1 MPQLGMTM
9 ETGTIIEW
17 NYREGDQINRGNVL
31 FEVETDK
38 ATLEVE
44 AVDSGCLIKI
54 TANNGETVPVLT
66 PVGYLGAENEEY
78 MAATPQQPQSADM
91 QAVPVQA
98 HSAVREAA
106 APERD
111 GAPRTTPRAR
121 TLAAESGVKIGDVPR
136 SADGVIRERDVE
148 VYLAANRVRTTPVAV
163 KASRALGVDLPSLG
177 ISGRVYR
184 KDVEAATA
192 SASAPEYLPRTA
204 VQTRAAAAVMN
215 AWNTIPMVTNC
226 IELDMTEA
234 LRLCETLN
242 TRYSKQGVK
251 INLTDLM
258 IKVLGYAMKHDPDAN
273 VRYEGGKLRVLQT
286 MHIGMACA
294 TPNGLVVPVLR
305 DVPDKGIIEVSREKT
320 ELADRARNGK
330 LLPQDL
336 GGASTTLSNMGGY
349 RAEMFTPIIN
359 APESCIFGTGAVKEK
374 AVVMGG
380 EICIRPMMWL
390 NFTYDHRILDGE
402 SAAHLLNT
410 VKDVTEL
417 PSLFVGYEGVV
428 G

>member
-1 MPQLGMTM
+1 M
-9 ETGTIIEW
+9 
-17 NYREGDQINRGNVL
+17 
-31 FEVETDK
+31 
-38 ATLEVE
+38 
-44 AVDSGCLIKI
+44 
-54 TANNGETVPVLT
+54 
-66 PVGYLGAENEEY
+66 
-78 MAATPQQPQSADM
+78 
-91 QAVPVQA
+91 
-98 HSAVREAA
+98 
-106 APERD
+106 
-111 GAPRTTPRAR
+111 
-121 TLAAESGVKIGDVPR
+121 KIGDVPR